1 MGKVIAVINQKGGV
15 GKTTTVINLG
25 AALGARGFRVLLVD
39 VDPQGNSTQGLGV
52 DKSKVKK
59 STYHALID
67 GVRGDE
73 IRIHTQFEN
82 LDLMPATNALLGAE
96 IEMVDVQQREF
107 CLRRAL
113 VPIRG
118 EYDYILIDCPPSL
131 GLIALNALCACDSF
145 LVPIQCEFYALEGL
159 SQLMNHV
166 RLVKRSYNPKLETEG
181 VLLTMFD
188 SRLNLTQQVVKE
200 VKKYFPHK
208 VYRTVIPRNVRIA
221 EAPSHGKPVI
231 AYDRISR
238 GSSAYLKLG
247 AELVKQIEGK

>member
-82 LDLMPATNALLGAE
+82 LDLMPATNA
-96 IEMVDVQQREF
+96 RT
-107 CLRRAL
+107 
-113 VPIRG
+113 
-118 EYDYILIDCPPSL
+118 SL
-131 GLIALNALCACDSF
+131 ATC
-145 LVPIQCEFYALEGL
+145 QT
-159 SQLMNHV
+159 V
-166 RLVKRSYNPKLETEG
+166 RLRSRRSTSWTL
-181 VLLTMFD
+181 M
-188 SRLNLTQQVVKE
+188 R
-200 VKKYFPHK
+200 
-208 VYRTVIPRNVRIA
+208 
-221 EAPSHGKPVI
+221 PS
-231 AYDRISR
+231 
-238 GSSAYLKLG
+238 
-247 AELVKQIEGK
+247 